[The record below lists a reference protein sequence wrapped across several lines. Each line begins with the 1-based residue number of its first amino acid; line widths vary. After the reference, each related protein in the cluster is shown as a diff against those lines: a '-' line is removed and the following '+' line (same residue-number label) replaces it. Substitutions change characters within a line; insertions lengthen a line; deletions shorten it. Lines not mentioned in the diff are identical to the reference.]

1 MSTINVSN
9 ITDGT
14 TTVGTSYV
22 VNGSAKAWTYFKGD
36 GTAAIQ
42 DSLNTSSLTDVS
54 TGTYQLNWSSSF
66 SNALYTQLG
75 GKHAMA
81 TLAGNGFNFHS
92 SAASGSNSGQFN
104 AIENNV
110 QADSD
115 KITTSHHGDLA

>member
-1 MSTINVSN
+1 MSTLNVSN

-42 DSLNTSSLTDVS
+42 NSLNTSSLTDVS

-75 GKHAMA
+75 GKHALS
-81 TLAGNGFNFHS
+81 TLTGNGFNFHS
-92 SAASGSNSGQFN
+92 STASVSNSGQFN
-104 AIENNV
+104 AIENNT